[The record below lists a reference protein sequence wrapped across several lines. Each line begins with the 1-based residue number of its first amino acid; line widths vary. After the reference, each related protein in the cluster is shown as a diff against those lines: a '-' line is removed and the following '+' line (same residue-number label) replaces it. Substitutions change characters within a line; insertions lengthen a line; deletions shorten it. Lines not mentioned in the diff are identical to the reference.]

1 MPNEYRARLDGSG
14 RRVAV
19 VASRFNDL
27 VTKRVV
33 EGAVEGLKAHGIA
46 EDAID
51 VYWVSGAFEV
61 PQLAAQIA
69 REKKVDGVVWAGAI
83 IRGETSHYDVLSH
96 TVTQSIETAAL
107 STGVPMTLAVLT
119 TDTLE
124 QAVDRAGGKHGNAG
138 WNAAVALV
146 ELMAQFRSS
155 HG

>member
-1 MPNEYRARLDGSG
+1 MPNEHRARLDAGG
-14 RRVAV
+14 RRVAI

-46 EDAID
+46 DGAID

-61 PQLAAQIA
+61 PQLAARVA

-83 IRGETSHYDVLSH
+83 IRGETSHYDVLSQ
-96 TVTQSIETAAL
+96 TVTQSIEAAAL

-146 ELMAQFRSS
+146 ELMAQFRS
-155 HG
+155 